1 MVEKEREEVSYLQ
14 WPGSPGPG
22 FTYTYPTYTYP
33 RTTRTVTVEKF
44 YDAEGRLVKEIT
56 TTVDTPVAEP
66 RVYTTN
72 VINSGSNLSTAVSDS
87 TSVVEP
93 GSGKHRKKK

>member
-1 MVEKEREEVSYLQ
+1 VSHLQ
-14 WPGSPGPG
+14 MPGGSTNPWYNPG

-56 TTVDTPVAEP
+56 TTVDTPVEAK
-66 RVYTTN
+66 VYTTN
-72 VINSGSNLSTAVSDS
+72 VINSTSGSNLSTAVSDS